1 MSVSAQQL
9 RAMLLDGEEI
19 ALLDVREEAEFGARH
34 ILLAVNLPLSRLEL
48 RAANLVPRTA
58 TRVVVCDGDGD
69 GRAHRAAARLE
80 FYGYSAVQV
89 LGGGTQAWADA
100 GYEVFSGVNVPSKL
114 FGEFIEHH
122 YATPS
127 LSAEELKA
135 RMDAGAD
142 MVVLDSRPLAEYREM
157 NIPGST
163 CVPGAEL
170 VYRVRELAP
179 HPNTLVVV
187 NCAGRTRSIIG
198 AQSLIN
204 AGIPNRVLALR
215 NGTMGW
221 HLAGL
226 ELEHGQDR
234 YLPAVSPDNAE
245 EARHL
250 AARVASRFGVRTVDR
265 QTLTQWQQAGDRSL
279 YLLDVRSPEEFAS
292 GHLPG
297 SQNAPGGQ
305 LVQGTDRYVGTLRAR
320 VVLIDDNAVRA
331 TMTASWL
338 NQMGLHEA
346 LVLERALLDATLLRG
361 PQPYNALGIDALRGA
376 GIDAATLA
384 GRIAG
389 GKVALLDLQRSV
401 DFRKGHIAGALHAVR
416 GRLHE
421 RAADL
426 APHELLVLSSDDGL
440 LARYAFDEATR
451 ITDAEVAVLQGGNA
465 AWQAAGHLLVGGN
478 DGLEDAPVDTFL
490 RPYDR
495 DRSVEEAM
503 QSYLDWEIAL
513 LDRLEHDG
521 TLRFRTA

>member
-9 RAMLLDGEEI
+9 RSMLLDGEEI
-19 ALLDVREEAEFGARH
+19 ALIDVREEAEFGARH
-34 ILLAVNLPLSRLEL
+34 ILLAANLPLSQLEL
-48 RAANLVPRTA
+48 RAANLIPRTGV
-58 TRVVVCDGDGD
+58 RVVVCDGSGD
-69 GRAHRAAARLE
+69 GLAHRAAARLE
-80 FYGYSAVQV
+80 FHDYSDVQV

-122 YATPS
+122 YGTPS
-127 LSAEELKA
+127 LSAQELKA

-142 MVVLDSRPLAEYREM
+142 MVVLDSRPLSEYRDM

-204 AGIPNRVLALR
+204 AGVANKVMALR

-226 ELEHGQDR
+226 ELERGQDR
-234 YLPAVSPDNAE
+234 YLPAVSAANTE
-245 EARHL
+245 EARHM
-250 AARVASRFGVRTVDR
+250 AARVASRFGVRSIDR
-265 QTLTQWQQAGDRSL
+265 ETLTQWQQAGDRSL
-279 YLLDVRSPEEFAS
+279 YLFDVRSPEEFAA

-305 LVQGTDRYVGTLRAR
+305 LVQGTDRYVATLRAT

-338 NQMGLHEA
+338 NQLGLHQA
-346 LVLERALLDATLLRG
+346 VVLERALQDATLLRG
-361 PQPYNALGIDALRGA
+361 PQPVNALGIEALR
-376 GIDAATLA
+376 DAAIDPAALA
-384 GRIAG
+384 EQAST
-389 GKVALLDLQRSV
+389 GKVAILDLQRSLS
-401 DFRKGHIAGALHAVR
+401 FRKHHIEGALHAVR

-421 RAADL
+421 RVGDI
-426 APHELLVLSSDDGL
+426 APHELLVLTCDDGL

-451 ITDAEVAVLQGGNA
+451 ITAADVAVLQGGNA
-465 AWQAAGHLLVGGN
+465 AWQAAGYALVGGSE
-478 DGLEDAPVDTFL
+478 GLEDAPVDAFL
-490 RPYDR
+490 RPFDR

-513 LDRLEHDG
+513 LERLEQDG
-521 TLRFRTA
+521 TVRFRTA